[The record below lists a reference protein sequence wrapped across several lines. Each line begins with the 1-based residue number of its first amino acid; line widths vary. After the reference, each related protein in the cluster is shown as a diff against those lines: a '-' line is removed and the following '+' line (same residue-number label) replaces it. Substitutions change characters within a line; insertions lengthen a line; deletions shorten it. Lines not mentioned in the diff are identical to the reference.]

1 MTVTRRLALAGI
13 FGPPFFVAVF
23 LIVGVVKPRY
33 DPVVLSVSNGSIGEL
48 GWIQI
53 CNFLVLGVALLVFA
67 IGAWRGFGDRLS
79 GRIGS
84 ALMAATGIG
93 MFCAGVFVSDPGNFA
108 VTTHGNLHMAASL
121 VVFLALL
128 VGSFV
133 FARYFWSD
141 RRFAIYSIASG
152 LAIPV
157 SFAATFALR
166 PGLSERLM
174 LIVVLTWI
182 AVLAL
187 RLRRASTTTISAA
200 ALSVPTS
207 AVVGSR

>member
-1 MTVTRRLALAGI
+1 
-13 FGPPFFVAVF
+13 
-23 LIVGVVKPRY
+23 
-33 DPVVLSVSNGSIGEL
+33 
-48 GWIQI
+48 
-53 CNFLVLGVALLVFA
+53 
-67 IGAWRGFGDRLS
+67 
-79 GRIGS
+79 
-84 ALMAATGIG
+84 
-93 MFCAGVFVSDPGNFA
+93 
-108 VTTHGNLHMAASL
+108 
-121 VVFLALL
+121 L

-157 SFAATFALR
+157 SFAATFAVR

-187 RLRRASTTTISAA
+187 RLRGVSTTTISAA
-200 ALSVPTS
+200 ALSVPKT
-207 AVVGSR
+207 AVADSR